1 MSTENPGT
9 PQAEQATSDAP
20 APTTPAAEA
29 PKSPGKSKVSSASD
43 RRAAAFAE
51 LPEDMGVVDR
61 APPPMSEN
69 EADPPLDAKKVE
81 KKADEEKSK
90 DKEDLPANLAAAARE
105 DARLRR
111 ERDSLKAEREA
122 IAKERA
128 EWEAGKADR
137 EKPLA
142 DVSKIHR
149 LVATD
154 IVEYADQ
161 QKWTAK
167 QRYDMAQ
174 ALGWSSQ
181 PEDKRPPGWRGNGN
195 GQVLSEVEQVRA
207 EAQRVAKELEE
218 YKAKAAKERE
228 EAETHQRYEAIGTE
242 VLKAMPADAS
252 LKYAKGFAEASPAV
266 ARRELAMLA
275 HEMIDAEK
283 KAAEE
288 DYRKPKQITADD
300 VLKEYDKRWQA
311 HLEERYGWAFKLR
324 ESATPAPQAKPTN
337 KPNILPAAATASP
350 ATGRNGKLT
359 AEERRRQAMEA
370 LPEKLT

>member
-1 MSTENPGT
+1 MAEQSSESTPVTTPAET
-9 PQAEQATSDAP
+9 PQA
-20 APTTPAAEA
+20 TPAASPVA
-29 PKSPGKSKVSSASD
+29 KSPGTSKVGAAE

-51 LPEDMGVVDR
+51 LPADMGAVDR
-61 APPPMSEN
+61 EPPPMSEGE
-69 EADPPLDAKKVE
+69 EAESTPKPDELKVE
-81 KKADEEKSK
+81 AKADDKPKEE
-90 DKEDLPANLAAAARE
+90 LTPQLAQAARE

-111 ERDSLKAEREA
+111 ERDSLKSEREALAKEREQWDAGKAERE
-122 IAKERA
+122 
-128 EWEAGKADR
+128 
-137 EKPLA
+137 KPA
-142 DVSKIHR
+142 VDVAKIHR
-149 LVATD
+149 MVAAD

-181 PEDKRPPGWRGNGN
+181 PEDKRPAGWRGNGQ

-218 YKAKAAKERE
+218 FKANAAKERE
-228 EAETHQRYEAIGTE
+228 QYENHQRTEALGHE

-252 LKYAKGFAEASPAV
+252 LKYAKGFAEAQPDV
-266 ARRELAMLA
+266 ARRELAMLTQ
-275 HEMIDAEK
+275 EMIDAER
-283 KAAEE
+283 KAADD
-288 DYRKPKQITADD
+288 DYRKPTPITAAD
-300 VLKEYDKRWQA
+300 VLKEYDKRWQS

-324 ESATPAPQAKPTN
+324 EPATPAPQAKPAN
-337 KPNILPAAATASP
+337 KPNILPASATASP

-359 AEERRRQAMEA
+359 AEERRRQAMEV